1 MMQKEK
7 AVYTK
12 RICIRLKETEFN
24 KLEAEFKKTTCRKFS
39 EYLRD
44 LMLSKPITVRYR
56 NASADA
62 FLTEMIGLKNELSAI
77 GNNFNQMVKRLHVLS
92 DVEGI
97 KAWVIMG
104 ESAKQNLL
112 KKVQDIREKMIQIH
126 EQWSQE

>member
-1 MMQKEK
+1 MKQKEK

-62 FLTEMIGLKNELSAI
+62 FLTEMIGLKNELSTI

-97 KAWVIMG
+97 KACVIMG